1 MRRGMIF
8 FALSLLTIGS
18 AWIVWAQRRPVTPRR
33 ATASDYTISGP
44 YSHDN
49 LTVFLVHGKDRMPGK
64 TPLTLQEALA
74 RKTVLVHET
83 KDVNQLAIENVGTEE
98 VYVQAG
104 DIVKGGQQDR
114 TLAYDL
120 IVPARSGRMAL
131 EAFCVEQG
139 RWSGRGNESRANF
152 SASAAQL
159 NSKDL
164 KLAAKRSKSQQE
176 VWSKVSES
184 QEKIAKNLS
193 VNGAAGGGG
202 GGGGAV
208 SGGVLPAATLAPA
221 SPTSLQLTLE
231 NSEVKKSSQ
240 EYTKLLA
247 NIINDK
253 PDAIGYV
260 FAING
265 KINSA
270 DVYGTSALFRKLWP
284 KLLEASAVEA
294 LSERD
299 TQKASATTTVD
310 DIHSSLTEAE
320 NGEMTTKDITRRV
333 RLVTRENTKAV
344 FFETRDLARDEAWIH
359 RNYLTK

>member
-1 MRRGMIF
+1 
-8 FALSLLTIGS
+8 
-18 AWIVWAQRRPVTPRR
+18 
-33 ATASDYTISGP
+33 
-44 YSHDN
+44 
-49 LTVFLVHGKDRMPGK
+49 MPGK
-64 TPLTLQEALA
+64 TPLTLQEALT
-74 RKTVLVHET
+74 RKKVVVHET
-83 KDVNQLAIENVGTEE
+83 KDVNKLAIENVGAEE

-139 RWSGRGNESRANF
+139 RWNGRGNESRTNF
-152 SASAAQL
+152 SASVAQL

-164 KLAAKRSKSQQE
+164 KLAAKKSKSQQE
-176 VWSKVSES
+176 VWSRVSES
-184 QEKIAKNLS
+184 QGKIAKNLGG
-193 VNGAAGGGG
+193 NRAAGGVPGG
-202 GGGGAV
+202 GAAV
-208 SGGVLPAATLAPA
+208 SGGVLSAPALAPA

-231 NSEVKKSSQ
+231 NREVKKSSQ

-247 NIINDK
+247 NIIQDK

-284 KLLEASAVEA
+284 KLLDASAVEA
-294 LSERD
+294 FSERD
-299 TQKASATTTVD
+299 TQKAPATTTVD
-310 DIHSSLTEAE
+310 DVHSSLAEAE
-320 NGEMTTKDITRRV
+320 NGEMTTKDVTKRV
-333 RLVTRENTKAV
+333 RLVTRENEKAV
-344 FFETRDLARDEAWIH
+344 FFETRDRAHDEAWIH

>member
-1 MRRGMIF
+1 MRRSMVF
-8 FALSLLTIGS
+8 FALSLLTISS
-18 AWIVWAQRRPVTPRR
+18 AWIVWAQRRPAPPRR
-33 ATASDYTISGP
+33 ATVSNYTISGP
-44 YSHDN
+44 STHDN
-49 LTVFLVHGKDRMPGK
+49 LTVFLVHGQDRMTGK

-74 RKTVLVHET
+74 RKKVVVHET
-83 KDVNQLAIENVGTEE
+83 KDVNKLAIENIGTEE

-120 IVPARSGRMAL
+120 IVPTRSGRMPL

-139 RWSGRGNESRANF
+139 RWSGRGNESRASF
-152 SASAAQL
+152 STSAAQL
-159 NSKDL
+159 SSKDL
-164 KLAAKRSKSQQE
+164 KLAAKSKNSQQE
-176 VWSKVSES
+176 VWSKVSEN
-184 QEKIAKNLS
+184 QQKLAKNLRIS
-193 VNGAAGGGG
+193 EGGIGL
-202 GGGGAV
+202 
-208 SGGVLPAATLAPA
+208 GVGRGMGPAATPPPTLAPA

-231 NSEVKKSSQ
+231 NREVKKSSQ

-299 TQKASATTTVD
+299 AQKASATTTVD
-310 DIHSSLTEAE
+310 DVHSSLAEAE
-320 NGEMTTKDITRRV
+320 SGELTTKDITKRV
-333 RLVTRENTKAV
+333 RLVTRENPKAV
-344 FFETRDLARDEAWIH
+344 FFETRDRARDEAWIH